1 VGNLGIIGLT
11 SQSHLSICSR
21 SCTDCEFIPAVLDLL
36 YARPLPMSKPAPDQS
51 LLYLMLRAQQFAK
64 QGSGESGYAMM
75 LVSIVTVM
83 MLSLLTAYLTISN
96 ISRAA
101 TNAYTESN
109 STFYAAESGLNQ
121 RSDAVRQKFVGYA
134 TPTGVSP
141 GAVAGTVAG
150 PENIANCLDTDT
162 TNDGSGDFACQTL
175 VLNYQ
180 QSTGASGGKS
190 ADGKSD
196 TVTSYNNKIKYNA
209 YTFTSDRTNYADP
222 VNKIPQVQPIPSGQ
236 VYAGLSA
243 QEYRYTIYSMATS
256 KQSTDLDARATTVL
270 EMTFKNRVIPLF
282 QFAAFYDG
290 DLEMNSTSQ
299 MNINGRVHTNG
310 NFYSQPTPVKKSK
323 GVALAT
329 TRLLAP
335 LTAAGSIYNRVDSSS
350 ILRFGDTE
358 VLISGDPNNPTAASN
373 DYEYFPE
380 YEPGRTSPLTA
391 AEIAIF
397 KGKVLDGAAGAAQLK
412 VPLPGFLR
420 KRDKDNQISEYYGKA
435 DLRLEMVPKRAA
447 GIVPF
452 NFSAIKD
459 GGSGE
464 SCSGFDV
471 LTSKQGASLKCTALS
486 EGQLRSLQQPVM
498 VKVVSDEERARFCPS
513 LTNNYNPS
521 SGGDGQTLRALQV
534 AIAAQNTPT
543 LFSQL
548 SLPLDNSAN
557 ENINKIASGL
567 QSSLDTGK
575 SPVQLAAEKGGC
587 FLPAPIQVLT
597 GSGPANTNYNWQS
610 GYYERREQRWIGM
623 LQTNLASLTVWNRD
637 GLYVDRD
644 NSFTTNDATTT
655 SQNTAAFNS
664 GSPSTTY
671 DTNNLLFIRAAA
683 KATAPTGSFQKLG
696 LGSVDTTEGGLVL
709 HATVSDDFDGNGTAD
724 ITVDSADNLRSYTD
738 GKRKS
743 SYGFAVTGG
752 ADLPGAL
759 TVVTDRG
766 LFVQGDYNNFG
777 GNPARQPASL
787 VGDTIT
793 TLSNSCL
800 DANTT
805 RINCGILTGQNLA
818 TATSMNAAFLSFTNA
833 SDGNIGTDGF
843 GVVQEYSGGLNNY
856 MRMVENWAGRNFNY
870 TGSFVSL
877 GEPQEFSGDYQSGGS
892 AGYYNVPNRNFGFD
906 TNFNA
911 FDKLPPLTPK
921 VIYLQQETF
930 KRSYR

>member
-1 VGNLGIIGLT
+1 
-11 SQSHLSICSR
+11 
-21 SCTDCEFIPAVLDLL
+21 
-36 YARPLPMSKPAPDQS
+36 MSKSAPDQS
-51 LLYLMLRAQQFAK
+51 LLYLMLRAQQLARK
-64 QGSGESGYAMM
+64 ESSESGYAMM

-83 MLSLLTAYLTISN
+83 MFSLLAAYLTITN

-121 RSDAVRQKFVGYA
+121 RSDAVRQKFIGYA
-134 TPTGVSP
+134 TPNGVSP
-141 GAVAGTVAG
+141 GAVAGTIAG
-150 PENIANCLDTDT
+150 PENMANCLSDDT
-162 TNDGSGDFACQTL
+162 TKWGSGDFACQKL

-180 QSTGASGGKS
+180 QSTGVSGSKG
-190 ADGKSD
+190 ADGKSI
-196 TVTSYNNKIKYNA
+196 TVTDYNNIIKYNA
-209 YTFTSDRTNYADP
+209 YTFTSDRTAYADP
-222 VNKIPQVQPIPSGQ
+222 VNKIPQVQPIPAGQ

-243 QEYRYTIYSMATS
+243 QEYRYTIYSVATS
-256 KQSTDLDARATTVL
+256 KQASDLDARAMTVL

-310 NFYSQPTPVKKSK
+310 NFYSQPTPVKKAK
-323 GVALAT
+323 GVAMAT

-335 LTAAGSIYNRVDSSS
+335 LTAAGNIYNRVDSSS

-358 VLISGDPNNPTAASN
+358 VLLSGDPNNPTAPGN
-373 DYEYFPE
+373 DYEYFPD
-380 YEPGRTSPLTA
+380 YDPSRTSPLTA
-391 AEIAIF
+391 PEIAIF
-397 KGKVLDGAAGAAQLK
+397 KGKVLDGAAGATKLK
-412 VPLPGFLR
+412 IPLPGFLR
-420 KRDKDNQISEYYGKA
+420 KRDKDNQIGEYYGKA
-435 DLRLEMVPKRAA
+435 DLRLEMVPKRVA
-447 GIVPF
+447 GSVPF
-452 NFSAIKD
+452 NVSAIKD
-459 GGSGE
+459 GGVGG
-464 SCSGFDV
+464 SCSGFD
-471 LTSKQGASLKCTALS
+471 LPASRQGTSLNCTALN
-486 EGQLRSLQQPVM
+486 EGQLRSLEQPVM
-498 VKVVSDEERARFCPS
+498 AKVVTDEERTRFCPS

-521 SGGDGQTLRALQV
+521 SGGDSQTLRALQV
-534 AIAAQNTPT
+534 AIAAQNTPIP
-543 LFSQL
+543 FSQL
-548 SLPLDNSAN
+548 SLPLSNSAN
-557 ENINKIASGL
+557 TSISTIATSL
-567 QSSLDTGK
+567 NSLDTSK
-575 SPVQLAAEKGGC
+575 SPVQIAAEKGGC

-597 GSGPANTNYNWQS
+597 GAAPANTNYNWQS
-610 GYYERREQRWIGM
+610 GYYDRREQRWIGM

-637 GLYVDRD
+637 GLYVNRD
-644 NSFTTNDATTT
+644 NSFTTNDVTTT

-664 GSPSTTY
+664 GNSSATY

-696 LGSVDTTEGGLVL
+696 LGSTDTTEGGLVL
-709 HATVSDDFDGNGTAD
+709 HATVSDDLDGNGTTD
-724 ITVDSADNLRSYTD
+724 ITVDPADNLRNYAD

-777 GNPARQPASL
+777 GDIARKPASL

-800 DANTT
+800 DASTT
-805 RINCGILTGQNLA
+805 KINCGILTGQNIA
-818 TATSMNAAFLSFTNA
+818 TATSMNAAFLSFTDA

-856 MRMVENWAGRNFNY
+856 MRMVENWAGKNFNY

-877 GEPQEFSGDYQSGGS
+877 GEPQEFSGDYKSGGA